1 MEKQENNYGKEYYED
16 YKSGCGMEYERG
28 NGWEEVFSGFA
39 ERIVREINP
48 KRVLDAGCAKGFL
61 VEALCDKGVDAYG
74 IDSSEYAISCARDDM
89 KDRCKVQSILE
100 PIKEKYDLITCIEVL
115 EHLSAEDV
123 SVAIQR
129 LCEASDDIIFSS
141 TPFDYDEETH
151 ISVHSVDYW
160 AEQFAYQGFYH
171 DVQYD
176 CSYLAVQAMRF
187 RKAEKTKAELVRDY
201 EKQLFLYHQE
211 IVAVRHNY
219 QIEKEQVQIYK
230 DAYQKHVDM
239 INEELNPKIQEL
251 QLELIEY
258 KKQADKAEDIII
270 RCEQKCKEEVDKRK
284 ICEEEARE
292 SHSYER
298 LAAKLQY
305 DLDSTN
311 VKIILNDIGYKES
324 YMSKIPV
331 INKLR
336 EKKKEKKYLSFSY
349 EFWKPVFDAKWYA
362 DKYEDLNKVFG
373 EDEES
378 LLRHFIMHGM
388 MECREGNER
397 FNVVRYMMN
406 NADLVKAFGKD
417 VREYYVH
424 YCMYGK
430 DENRLC

>member
-1 MEKQENNYGKEYYED
+1 MEKQENNYGKEY

-28 NGWEEVFSGFA
+28 NGWEEIFSGFA
-39 ERIVREINP
+39 ERIVKEINP

-123 SVAIQR
+123 PVAIQR

-187 RKAEKTKAELVRDY
+187 RKVEKTKAELVRDY

-239 INEELNPKIQEL
+239 INEELNPEIQKL

-258 KKQADKAEDIII
+258 KKKADKAEDIII
-270 RCEQKCKEEVDKRK
+270 RCEQKCKEEVNKRK

-292 SHSYER
+292 CQDFER

-305 DLDSTN
+305 DLDSIKVN
-311 VKIILNDIGYKES
+311 SILNDVGYKKPYILKVS
-324 YMSKIPV
+324 LK
-331 INKLR
+331 NKLR
-336 EKKKEKKYLSFSY
+336 EKKYLGFSH
-349 EFWKPVFDAKWYA
+349 EFWKPVFDAEWYA
-362 DKYEDLNKVFG
+362 DKYADLNKVFG

-378 LLRHFIMHGM
+378 LLRHFIVHGM
-388 MECREGNER
+388 SECREGNDK
-397 FNVVRYMMN
+397 FNVVRYMLN
-406 NADLVKAFGKD
+406 NADLVKAFGKNM
-417 VREYYVH
+417 REYYVH

>member
-1 MEKQENNYGKEYYED
+1 MEKQENNYGKEY

-28 NGWEEVFSGFA
+28 NGWEEIFSGFA

-48 KRVLDAGCAKGFL
+48 KKVLDAGCAKGFL

-100 PIKEKYDLITCIEVL
+100 PIQEKYDLITCIEVL
-115 EHLSAEDV
+115 EHLSAEDIP
-123 SVAIQR
+123 VAIQR
-129 LCEASDDIIFSS
+129 LCEAADDIIFSS

-151 ISVHSVDYW
+151 ISVRSVDYW
-160 AEQFAYQGFYH
+160 AEQFAYHGFYH

-187 RKAEKTKAELVRDY
+187 RKVEKTKAELIRDY

-211 IVAVRHNY
+211 NVAVRHNY
-219 QIEKEQVQIYK
+219 QIEKEQIQIYK

-239 INEELNPKIQEL
+239 INEELNPKIQKL
-251 QLELIEY
+251 QLELNEY

-292 SHSYER
+292 RQDYER
-298 LAAKLQY
+298 LAVKLQY
-305 DLDSTN
+305 DLDSI
-311 VKIILNDIGYKES
+311 KIQSILDEVGCNKPIVLR
-324 YMSKIPV
+324 MSLKS
-331 INKLR
+331 KL
-336 EKKKEKKYLSFSY
+336 KEKKYLKFPY
-349 EFWKPVFDAKWYA
+349 EFWEPVFDAEWYA
-362 DKYEDLNKVFG
+362 GKYADLKNVFG
-373 EDEES
+373 EDKES

-388 MECREGNER
+388 AECREGNER